1 MQPSL
6 AGRRVAF
13 KRRRVSTPKDGTV
26 VVSSKQASMAL
37 AKKVSKLS
45 KLVRGIQPEL
55 KFFTGS
61 GTFSQVTDTAGAAAS
76 VVLIAAGTDQ
86 GERISDRIR
95 IKRFQLEVRLATGV
109 SSLGATPTS
118 EEFSRFI
125 LVQDT
130 QQVSDTVVTPTD
142 VLQNVA
148 NPAFPVLNVS
158 NAVGRYKMLWVSPLF
173 CHARIASASVAGA
186 VAFPNTVTQTPV
198 AIFDKRM
205 DLVITYN
212 GTAST
217 DIQKNGMYLVISTN
231 LAADTLDADFNYRIS
246 YLDD

>member
-26 VVSSKQASMAL
+26 VVSSSQASLAL

-45 KLVRGIQPEL
+45 KLVKGIQPEL

-61 GTFSQVTDTAGAAAS
+61 GTFANVTDTAGAAAS
-76 VVLIAAGTDQ
+76 VCLIPAGVDQ
-86 GERISDRIR
+86 SERISDRIR
-95 IKRFQLEVRLATGV
+95 VKRFQLQVRI
-109 SSLGATPTS
+109 SSGSGSVGATPTA
-118 EEFSRFI
+118 EEFSRFY

-142 VLQNVA
+142 VIQNIS
-148 NPAFPVLNVS
+148 NPSFPILNVS
-158 NAVGRYKMLWVSPLF
+158 NALGRYKMLWFSPLF
-173 CHARIASASVAGA
+173 VHARIASASVAGA

-198 AIFDKRM
+198 ALFDKQM
-205 DLVITYN
+205 DLIITYN
-212 GTAST
+212 GTAAT
-217 DIQKNGMYLVISTN
+217 DIQKNGLFLVISTN